1 MSALGQ
7 KRTFRGAIAMSAQKR
22 TFIFGPL
29 SLSQP
34 LATRLQKTSPPKGA
48 HLSDA
53 KSRPSNH
60 RIDGYPMD
68 PPLRVSG
75 SNAQDWLK
83 PAITLSR
90 KNWLFCAIGAVLHS
104 IPGDRR
110 ASGSCP
116 AGSMAEVGL
125 RWWRRRTPLNR
136 RGDPDVNAKVEAPDP
151 STAK

>member
-1 MSALGQ
+1 MSA
-7 KRTFRGAIAMSAQKR
+7 KRTGCAAVYRQRPRRDLWGRVVLSRSRTSSLRKRDGAEFVMYIPMVGAQ
-22 TFIFGPL
+22 GLEPW
-29 SLSQP
+29 
-34 LATRLQKTSPPKGA
+34 TRC
-48 HLSDA
+48 
-53 KSRPSNH
+53 
-60 RIDGYPMD
+60 
-68 PPLRVSG
+68 LRVSG
-75 SNAQDWLK
+75 SKAQDWPK